1 MTKHAWLDA
10 HLDLAYLAG
19 EGRDFH
25 RSVAELG
32 IDGAVT
38 WPDLAAARIQTLF
51 ATIFT
56 ERDGPTGE
64 PAAYPADDPDAAE
77 RAGRR
82 QLSWYE
88 AEEAA
93 GRVTIVRD
101 LADLDAEIVP
111 RLVLLMECADPI
123 KTPDDAAWWVDRGL
137 RVVGLSWARGSR
149 YAGGNAQP
157 GGLSAEGA
165 SLVDALETHRVGH
178 DVSHLSPAA
187 FDDLLARTSGPVCA
201 THSNAA
207 AITGPNDRHLR
218 DDQIKAIAARDG
230 IIGLNL
236 FGRFLRGDGMPATI
250 HDCLDHIEHVAA
262 LAGRNRVGLGSDADG
277 GFGASAL
284 PEGLRDL
291 RHLDRLTL
299 GLADRGWTPAETH
312 GFQFANWNSWLK
324 NLLKSRA

>member
-1 MTKHAWLDA
+1 MISNAWLDA

-19 EGRDFH
+19 EGRDFN
-25 RSVAELG
+25 RSVAELE
-32 IDGAVT
+32 IDGSVT
-38 WPDLAAARIQTLF
+38 WPDLAAARIETLF

-56 ERDGPTGE
+56 ERDGPPGE
-64 PAAYPADDPDAAE
+64 PAAYPSDDPDAAE

-82 QLSWYE
+82 QLDWYE

-93 GRVTIVRD
+93 GRVAIVRS
-101 LADLDAEIVP
+101 LEDLDSEITP

-123 KTPDDAAWWVDRGL
+123 KTPEAVAWWTERGL

-149 YAGGNAQP
+149 YAGGNARP
-157 GGLSAEGA
+157 GGLNSAGEG
-165 SLVDALETHRVGH
+165 LVDALEEHGVGH

-218 DDQIKAIAARDG
+218 DDQIQAIADRDG
-230 IIGLNL
+230 VIGLNL
-236 FGRFLRGDGMPATI
+236 FGRFLRSDSEPATI
-250 HDCLDHIEHVAA
+250 DDFLDHVEHVAA
-262 LAGRNRVGLGSDADG
+262 LAGRHRVGLGSDADG
-277 GFGASAL
+277 GFGASSL

-291 RHLDRLTL
+291 RQLDRLTA
-299 GLADRGWTPAETH
+299 GLADRGWSETETH
-312 GFQFANWNSWLK
+312 GFQSENWNAWLK
-324 NLLKSRA
+324 RLLTPCR